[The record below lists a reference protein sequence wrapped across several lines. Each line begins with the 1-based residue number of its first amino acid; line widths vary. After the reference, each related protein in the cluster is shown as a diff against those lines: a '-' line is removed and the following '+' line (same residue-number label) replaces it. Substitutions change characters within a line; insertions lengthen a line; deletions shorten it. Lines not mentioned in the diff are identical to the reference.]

1 MFWQPMQIWCI
12 CKHFPQNT
20 LARHVPKRHIQTIT
34 SPNVYFDRTQLTGCN
49 SGEKAPKNSWN
60 MIFLWI
66 MLFHS
71 PILILKRTWFDYLE
85 EKCYNIHKARSSTQ
99 AIGTSEVRPALDGVR
114 GHTESVRTC
123 LEPAQASIIGEDLR
137 IDCRKAWPQKAA
149 AADVRQWAGVLSSG
163 PFL

>member
-1 MFWQPMQIWCI
+1 MRFTNSSIFTVQI
-12 CKHFPQNT
+12 
-20 LARHVPKRHIQTIT
+20 
-34 SPNVYFDRTQLTGCN
+34 
-49 SGEKAPKNSWN
+49 PKNQQEKTVFSLPYSFWN
-60 MIFLWI
+60 LA
-66 MLFHS
+66 
-71 PILILKRTWFDYLE
+71 PIDIHEQKY
-85 EKCYNIHKARSSTQ
+85 YNISKARSSTQ

-149 AADVRQWAGVLSSG
+149 AADVRQWVEVLSSG